1 MLTHYF
7 DIRILYILQNPQT
20 FSNITNNE
28 HQNPR
33 KIFKHTGKLYIQQ
46 STKISRTE
54 EYLHRV
60 GRTARIGKS
69 GSALLFLQP
78 SELGFLDVLRG
89 RGLTDLREMP
99 LEELMELVISLSLYE
114 NGVPSGY
121 VKIAMEIGPFIVD
134 LPIINGNFP

>member
-1 MLTHYF
+1 M
-7 DIRILYILQNPQT
+7 
-20 FSNITNNE
+20 
-28 HQNPR
+28 
-33 KIFKHTGKLYIQQ
+33 
-46 STKISRTE
+46 
-54 EYLHRV
+54 

>member
-1 MLTHYF
+1 MV
-7 DIRILYILQNPQT
+7 
-20 FSNITNNE
+20 
-28 HQNPR
+28 
-33 KIFKHTGKLYIQQ
+33 IFHSCHSYVSLPEGKLYIQQ

-99 LEELMELVISLSLYE
+99 LEELMELVISLSQYE
-114 NGVPSGY
+114 NGVMSTP
-121 VKIAMEIGPFIVD
+121 D
-134 LPIINGNFP
+134 